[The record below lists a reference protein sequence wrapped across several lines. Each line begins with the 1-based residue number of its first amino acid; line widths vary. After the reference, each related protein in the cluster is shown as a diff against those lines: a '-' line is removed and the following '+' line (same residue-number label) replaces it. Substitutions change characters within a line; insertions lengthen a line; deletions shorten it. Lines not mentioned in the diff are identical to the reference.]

1 MANDSWGERARRI
14 EQRLQELAGI
24 TDESGM
30 LTRTR
35 TAGENMLFQ
44 DSNLSRKLLHY
55 CHARTHFLP
64 IRTSVYSGP

>member
-30 LTRTR
+30 LTCTR

-44 DSNLSRKLLHY
+44 DSNLSRKLLH
-55 CHARTHFLP
+55 
-64 IRTSVYSGP
+64 

>member
-44 DSNLSRKLLHY
+44 DSNLSRKLLH
-55 CHARTHFLP
+55 
-64 IRTSVYSGP
+64 